1 MGRVRVLSEADVRR
15 LVSPLEAQQAVEQA
29 FQDFANGISRM
40 AARVTVPIPDIVG
53 NIRILPA
60 VKVMPTPR
68 PVPPTRGY
76 LGVKVYT
83 GYVGPV
89 FKDMSKDRFT
99 VLLYTMHDG
108 ALVAIIAARW
118 LGALRT
124 GATAA
129 VATKHMARPGA
140 SRLAVIGAGEQG
152 ETQAPNL
159 AALLKPERIVA
170 CDASPE
176 SLGVFSARLGEA
188 GIRVETTADAERAVR
203 ESHVVCL
210 ATTSRAPVIRT
221 AWVQPGTHINAI
233 GANVAN
239 RREVEVDLLRASR
252 VVVEYREQAF
262 QEAGDLVVPMKAGE
276 ITADVVA
283 AELGEVVTGA
293 KPGRTS
299 EDQIT
304 LFKSIGVAIEDVS
317 VAVLAYEKAASEGRG
332 TVVEM

>member
-1 MGRVRVLSEADVRR
+1 MGKVRVLSEADVKG
-15 LVSPLEAQQAVEQA
+15 LVPPLEAQQAVEQA

-89 FKDMSKDRFT
+89 FKDMEKDRFT
-99 VLLYTMHDG
+99 VLLYDMRDG

-140 SRLAVIGAGEQG
+140 KRLAVIGAGEQG
-152 ETQAPNL
+152 ETQVLNL

-170 CDASPE
+170 ADQSPE
-176 SLGVFSARLGEA
+176 SLEAFASRLKGA
-188 GIRVETTADAERAVR
+188 GIRVETTTDTESAVR
-203 ESHVVCL
+203 ESEVICTS
-210 ATTSRAPVIRT
+210 TTSRAPIIKA
-221 AWVQPGTHINAI
+221 AWVRPGSHINAI

-239 RREVEVDLLRASR
+239 RREVEVELLRGSR
-252 VVVEYREQAF
+252 VVVEYKEQAF

-276 ITADVVA
+276 IGADIVA
-283 AELGEVVTGA
+283 AELGEIVTGG

-299 EDQIT
+299 DDQIT

-317 VAVLAYEKAASEGRG
+317 VGAMAYEKAMSQGAG